1 MELGLT
7 GKVAVITGG
16 SEGIGKGIALRLC
29 EEGVKVA
36 ICGRRESVLTDAA
49 EDIRAQ
55 TGGEVLAIPADV
67 TKPETLENFIGANR
81 NPFRKD

>member
-29 EEGVKVA
+29 EEGRQ
-36 ICGRRESVLTDAA
+36 RR
-49 EDIRAQ
+49 
-55 TGGEVLAIPADV
+55 DV
-67 TKPETLENFIGANR
+67 RET
-81 NPFRKD
+81 